1 MSRKS
6 RRPPQTRTMQKAP
19 AMVPGARM
27 APVRSAQNEQQTQN
41 ARRSALSEALRHPTE
56 QQPAGDSKYT
66 GERPVQPPDTI
77 HDVDV
82 GANWF
87 GPMQPVAP
95 YGPPSVTRPR
105 DFDYT
110 VGYNLNFIPEQ
121 FEFFQ
126 MLRAMRSS
134 WGFLSAIIE
143 TRKDQLLTIPWTI
156 QVRGKPK
163 QTSKWSREIAEFL
176 RRPDGKHSFDQW
188 MRLWLDDL
196 FVLDVPTLYIGN
208 RDVMGRPLTV
218 EVIDGATLFPLIDD
232 AGRTPDAPQPAYQQI
247 IKGLPIVNLDE
258 TELIRKPMRPLPY
271 MPVFGYGPVAQIL
284 CECTAAVRK
293 TFYEVKYWE
302 DGSIPDMIMTVPD
315 AWGVR
320 QIAAFQA
327 HFDALL
333 SGNLNLKSKVRFVP
347 SGMKPFEIKS
357 ANGGELYA
365 PIDEMWIRLV
375 CYVFSVPP
383 TPFIRQMNRDTAI
396 QAQDAA
402 EQEGLRPLMKFVK
415 EDFIDHLIQDRFGYD
430 EVEMAWDQRPE
441 VDPLKQAQVHQIQLN
456 AGLRSRDECRD
467 DLGLE
472 ALPDGQGTE
481 PTVAAGGSVVTLESV
496 LNPAP
501 PPAPAAPFASPG
513 GAARVSPA
521 PAGGGAKGKPPAR
534 QRTPSAI
541 AAKFIAKAD
550 TVSTGTGLVWYDQGD
565 LVAKQHDRKTC
576 GGPAA
581 CKLCKARWARK
592 HGAEWPAR
600 GVSKTYPPMVA
611 LVKGKLA
618 HQIDREA
625 DKAEPHPS
633 PAQIDS
639 GVYPKGHVAWNGLD
653 LTIETASGRTR
664 HTTDAEGVHHHVVMP
679 AHYGYIRGTLGNDGM
694 QVDCYMGP
702 HPKSDRVWVIDQVH
716 AHSKHGHQ
724 AGEFDET
731 KCMLGFKSEHEAV
744 HAYHE
749 GWDDPADARAHFGG
763 VTELS
768 VAAFKEWLKTG
779 DMAKPIGKLEPRAA

>member
-6 RRPPQTRTMQKAP
+6 RRGPQTRTMQKTP

-27 APVRSAQNEQQTQN
+27 APVRSAQAERQADS

-56 QQPAGDSKYT
+56 QQPTGESKYT

-163 QTSKWSREIAEFL
+163 QESKWTKEIADFL
-176 RRPDGKHSFDQW
+176 KRPDGKHSFDQW
-188 MRLWLDDL
+188 MRMWMDDL
-196 FVLDVPTLYIGN
+196 FILDCPALYVGN
-208 RDVMGRPLTV
+208 RDRMGRPITA
-218 EVIDGATLFPLIDD
+218 EIIDAATLFPMIDD

-271 MPVFGYGPVAQIL
+271 LPVFGYSPCAQIL
-284 CECTAAVRK
+284 CEATAAVRK

-302 DGSIPDMIMTVPD
+302 DGTIPDMIMSVPA

-327 HFDALL
+327 HFDAQN
-333 SGNLNLKSKVRFVP
+333 SGNLSRKSKVQFVP
-347 SGMKPFEIKS
+347 DGMKPFEIKS
-357 ANGGELYA
+357 ANGGEMYA

-383 TPFIRQMNRDTAI
+383 SPFIRQMNRDTAV

-415 EDFIDHLIQDRFGYD
+415 EDLIDHLIQDRFGYD

-456 AGLRSRDECRD
+456 SGLRSRDECRA
-467 DLGLE
+467 DLGE
-472 ALPDGQGTE
+472 EPLPDGQGVE
-481 PTVAAGGSVVTLESV
+481 PTVAAGGIVVTLESV
-496 LNPAP
+496 LNPPTP
-501 PPAPAAPFASPG
+501 PPAPVALPPGIPG
-513 GAARVSPA
+513 GAPRGRDPKQV

-534 QRTPSAI
+534 QRTPPAI

-565 LVAKQHDRKTC
+565 PVAKQHNPKTC
-576 GGPAA
+576 GGRLV
-581 CKLCKARWARK
+581 CGICRRKWAKK
-592 HGAEWPAR
+592 HGA
-600 GVSKTYPPMVA
+600 VA
-611 LVKGKLA
+611 KGHLA
-618 HQIDREA
+618 NQIAREA
-625 DKAEPHPS
+625 DKALPNPS

-639 GVYPKGHVAWNGLD
+639 GVYPKGHIAWNGLD
-653 LTIETASGRTR
+653 LTIENASGRTR
-664 HTTDAEGVHHHVVMP
+664 HVTDAEGVHHHVVMP

-694 QVDCYMGP
+694 QVDCYMGV

-716 AHSKHGHQ
+716 ANTRHGHT
-724 AGEFDET
+724 AGQFDET
-731 KCMLGFKSEHEAV
+731 KCMLGYKSEAEAL
-744 HAYHE
+744 ADYLA
-749 GWDDPADARAHFGG
+749 GWDDPADGRAHFGG

-779 DMAKPIGKLEPRAA
+779 DMAKPIGKLEPQARVA